1 MLARNTAIKIAVLS
15 GLRSV
20 GGKRHFVSNSKSS
33 PSSSSGLALHH
44 RSARSALSVTL
55 RQSSSAAARDDAED
69 FHGPPEGHA
78 AEAAVRMNTLKSHEE
93 AWMINLG
100 RRRENAWLTGPR
112 SDEWFTG
119 VVPSKCPG
127 KSIDTMT
134 LTREIQYNNI
144 VIVVLDHGNLFRRN

>member
-1 MLARNTAIKIAVLS
+1 MLARNTAIKKAVLS

-44 RSARSALSVTL
+44 RSARSALSVTS

-69 FHGPPEGHA
+69 HGPPKGYA